1 MNRFLPNNGDLFTA
15 KPMQLDGLLRG
26 IKDHSVALPDFQ
38 RPWVWEPEMVRDL
51 LISVAYRYPAGSLLT
66 MPVSTEG
73 FALRPFEGSG
83 DKLQSTPHTM
93 VLDGQQRLTSLFQS
107 LLSADGVR
115 HKGRSFYFYL
125 DIPHLMSDPD
135 GIDVGDP
142 FFEQSLFYVQVDKHG
157 RKARYDGLKLRDDL
171 TTAEQEIAA
180 GALIPLV
187 LWGVWRTTRRI
198 HAKIHRPH

>member
-1 MNRFLPNNGDLFTA
+1 MNRFLPDDGDLFTA

-26 IKDHSVALPDFQ
+26 IKDHGVALPDFQ

-83 DKLQSTPHTM
+83 ETLNATPHTM

-107 LLSADGVR
+107 LLSPAGVG
-115 HKGRSFYFYL
+115 HKGRIVS
-125 DIPHLMSDPD
+125 SQRS
-135 GIDVGDP
+135 GVG
-142 FFEQSLFYVQVDKHG
+142 SSGQVCQDE
-157 RKARYDGLKLRDDL
+157 ARSSSEACWRMISAREGM
-171 TTAEQEIAA
+171 
-180 GALIPLV
+180 ALV
-187 LWGVWRTTRRI
+187 SETRSRM
-198 HAKIHRPH
+198 